1 MKERDIKTGEN
12 VLVLGAGQ
20 LGAAVLE
27 YLVPAVTQRDGA
39 VSVIV
44 SPRSWDSRGKLQSET
59 HQKLADAGAEFIAV
73 DVADS
78 STETLKTHFLDFDT
92 VINCMGFVAGAGT
105 QLKITRAVLEAGVSR
120 YFPWQFGVNYD
131 VVGKGS
137 GQPVWDEQYDVRT
150 LLREQ
155 NATEWVIVSTGMF
168 TSFLFEPAF
177 NVVNLSEKTINAL
190 GGWDTQV
197 TVTSPADIGRLTT
210 EIYLHQPR
218 IVNEVIFVAGETTSY
233 GKLAETVE
241 RTTKQAFDKNVL
253 TLPDLLNALHLNPDD
268 QMLRYR
274 AAFARE
280 DGMWWPMS
288 NTWNVQNNI
297 PTQDIESWLKTV
309 MSPCV
314 YPAPAARQTY
324 GHIRG

>member
-1 MKERDIKTGEN
+1 MKERDVKTGEK

-20 LGAAVLE
+20 LGAAVLTW
-27 YLVPAVTQRDGA
+27 LIPAVSQRNGA

-44 SPRSWDSRGKLQSET
+44 SPDSRDQQGNLKSDV
-59 HQKLADAGAEFIAV
+59 HQKLTDAGAKFISV
-73 DVADS
+73 DVAA
-78 STETLKTHFLDFDT
+78 STIDALKNHFADFDT

-105 QLKITRAVLEAGVSR
+105 QIKITRAVLEAGVSR

-155 NATEWVIVSTGMF
+155 NTTEWVIVSTGMF

-177 NVVNLSEKTINAL
+177 DVVNLSKKTINAL
-190 GGWDTQV
+190 GSWETQV

-218 IVNEVIFVAGETTSY
+218 VANEVVFVAGETTSY

-241 RTTKQAFDKNVL
+241 RITKQTFAKNVL
-253 TLPDLLNALHLNPDD
+253 TLPALLAALDLHPDD

-274 AAFARE
+274 AAFARG

-288 NTWNVQNNI
+288 NTWNVQNNM
-297 PTQDIESWLKTV
+297 PTQDIESWLKT
-309 MSPCV
+309 
-314 YPAPAARQTY
+314 
-324 GHIRG
+324 II